1 MGQLS
6 PTKQKMSDRSAS
18 AASLP
23 ERTLRA
29 PRLREK
35 GSRRSSERLLTRI
48 LTRPASSSCRC
59 LLSLSSLACH
69 PSRARWSPRLS
80 SRAPPLSA
88 WASRRCALCLLPG
101 STLRAPHQTPHAHA
115 ARSAWSECSHAR
127 FPLSDRF
134 RIGKYSV
141 KGTIYDPLNLASTY
155 DNNWLREAE
164 IKHGRVCML
173 AFAGY
178 VANDAGI
185 KFPGKAFEGLS
196 SIEAHD
202 AMVKSG
208 EPD

>member
-1 MGQLS
+1 M
-6 PTKQKMSDRSAS
+6 
-18 AASLP
+18 
-23 ERTLRA
+23 
-29 PRLREK
+29 
-35 GSRRSSERLLTRI
+35 
-48 LTRPASSSCRC
+48 
-59 LLSLSSLACH
+59 
-69 PSRARWSPRLS
+69 WS
-80 SRAPPLSA
+80 
-88 WASRRCALCLLPG
+88 
-101 STLRAPHQTPHAHA
+101 Q
-115 ARSAWSECSHAR
+115 CSHAV
-127 FPLSDRF
+127 FPLSDPF

-202 AMVKSG
+202 AMVQSG
-208 EPD
+208 APDSEPIFSSDPLRTHAHTQLALSSDPRSASY

>member
-1 MGQLS
+1 M
-6 PTKQKMSDRSAS
+6 
-18 AASLP
+18 
-23 ERTLRA
+23 
-29 PRLREK
+29 
-35 GSRRSSERLLTRI
+35 
-48 LTRPASSSCRC
+48 
-59 LLSLSSLACH
+59 
-69 PSRARWSPRLS
+69 WS
-80 SRAPPLSA
+80 
-88 WASRRCALCLLPG
+88 
-101 STLRAPHQTPHAHA
+101 Q
-115 ARSAWSECSHAR
+115 CSHAV
-127 FPLSDRF
+127 FPLSDPF

-178 VANDAGI
+178 VTNDAGI